1 MRKRLGTLLLLVAG
15 ALAGGRAYASVTDY
29 RFDVLLDEARIG
41 SHAFRVERDRNG
53 TRQVAIDAAFDVRL
67 LFVPVY
73 SYRHQNVEHW
83 SDGCLV
89 GLVSTTDDN
98 GRAFAVRARAEN
110 DGLRVDAGG
119 TDRALQGCVRSF
131 AYWDRDFLQAERLLN
146 SQDGALVDVDVQ
158 GPLYGEFRIGEHRVA
173 GERFRISAE
182 TNLVIDVW
190 YAADGSW
197 LGLETE
203 REGRTIRYVPQ
214 GAPLHALHSD
224 A

>member
-15 ALAGGRAYASVTDY
+15 ALAGGRAYDSVTDY

-89 GLVSTTDDN
+89 GLVQRPTTTD
-98 GRAFAVRARAEN
+98 APSLYARAEN

-131 AYWDRDFLQAERLLN
+131 AYWDRDFHRPSGCSTART
-146 SQDGALVDVDVQ
+146 ALWSTLM
-158 GPLYGEFRIGEHRVA
+158 GPLYGDFV
-173 GERFRISAE
+173 SAS
-182 TNLVIDVW
+182 TAWPVSAFGSAPRRTSYRRLVR
-190 YAADGSW
+190 G
-197 LGLETE
+197 
-203 REGRTIRYVPQ
+203 GR
-214 GAPLHALHSD
+214 
-224 A
+224 